1 MATLLDSLT
10 SLVTPSTGEI
20 AKHFGESETTITG
33 GMHAAFASIL
43 AGLLAK
49 ASDQGVFRRIFDFI
63 GSYPGGTSASDIST
77 ILGGLGGSGLAA
89 NAGMNFL
96 NSLFDGHSG
105 VAENALAR
113 AVNFENPSSA
123 ASLFSLASPLALGFL
138 GKRARDGGLN
148 SAGLANV
155 LTRERE
161 SIVAAVP
168 PELTNFISNNAPA
181 AHADSSEWRRAPVD
195 ARRSYAG
202 PPINMPRTGRWFW
215 PLAGVA
221 ALALLWFTISQ
232 RRARINARESVG
244 AAVVDTLSRAGRVV
258 GSAGGEVS
266 GAIGGLGAI
275 TTKVLPNGVALRV
288 PENGVESELV
298 GFIEDRTRPVDET
311 TWFSFDR
318 VTFATNSATITPE
331 SHDQLNNIA
340 AIMKAYPNVN
350 VTVGGYTDNVGG
362 AAANRRLSQRRA
374 DAVQRELT
382 RRGIPLSRVNA
393 KGYGEEHPVADNATE
408 EGRAQNRRI
417 ALRVSAK

>member
-1 MATLLDSLT
+1 
-10 SLVTPSTGEI
+10 
-20 AKHFGESETTITG
+20 
-33 GMHAAFASIL
+33 
-43 AGLLAK
+43 
-49 ASDQGVFRRIFDFI
+49 
-63 GSYPGGTSASDIST
+63 
-77 ILGGLGGSGLAA
+77 
-89 NAGMNFL
+89 
-96 NSLFDGHSG
+96 
-105 VAENALAR
+105 
-113 AVNFENPSSA
+113 
-123 ASLFSLASPLALGFL
+123 
-138 GKRARDGGLN
+138 
-148 SAGLANV
+148 
-155 LTRERE
+155 
-161 SIVAAVP
+161 
-168 PELTNFISNNAPA
+168 
-181 AHADSSEWRRAPVD
+181 
-195 ARRSYAG
+195 
-202 PPINMPRTGRWFW
+202 MPRTGRWFW

-244 AAVVDTLSRAGRVV
+244 SAVVDTLSHAGRVV

-311 TWFSFDR
+311 TWFNFDR
-318 VTFATNSATITPE
+318 VNFATNSATITPE

-393 KGYGEEHPVADNATE
+393 KGYGDEHPVADNATE

-417 ALRVSAK
+417 AVRVSAK